1 MKVVILDSAAQDL
14 KDLRTSHLREGV
26 VKNFSQAT
34 WLRTY
39 SKLKESIRNLATF
52 PLLGAVPPELET
64 LSLNQYRQVI
74 SGMNRVIYEPRA
86 DAVYIYMIVD
96 TRRDLETSLMQ
107 RLMR

>member
-1 MKVVILDSAAQDL
+1 MRVVILDSAEQDL
-14 KDLRTSHLREGV
+14 MDLRSYV

-34 WLRTY
+34 WLKTY

-64 LSLNQYRQVI
+64 LNLNQYRQIV
-74 SGMNRVIYEPRA
+74 SGMNRIIYEPRT
-86 DAVYIYMIVD
+86 DAVYICMIID
-96 TRRDLETSLMQ
+96 TRRDLESLLMR

>member
-1 MKVVILDSAAQDL
+1 MKVVVLDSAEQDL
-14 KDLRTSHLREGV
+14 KELRSYV
-26 VKNFSQAT
+26 VRNFSQTT
-34 WLRTY
+34 WLKTY

-52 PLLGAVPPELET
+52 PLLGAVPPELE
-64 LSLNQYRQVI
+64 SLNMNQYRQII

-96 TRRDLETSLMQ
+96 TRRDLETLLMQ

>member
-1 MKVVILDSAAQDL
+1 MKVIILDSAEQDL
-14 KDLRTSHLREGV
+14 RDLRRYV

-34 WLRTY
+34 WLKTY
-39 SKLKESIRNLATF
+39 SKLKEGIRNLATF

-64 LSLNQYRQVI
+64 LNLNQYRQII

-86 DAVYIYMIVD
+86 DAVYIYMVVD
-96 TRRDLETSLMQ
+96 TRRDIETLLMQ

>member
-1 MKVVILDSAAQDL
+1 MKVVILDSAEQDL
-14 KDLRTSHLREGV
+14 KDLRSYV

-34 WLRTY
+34 WLKTY
-39 SKLKESIRNLATF
+39 SKLKESIRNLAIF
-52 PLLGAVPPELET
+52 PLLGAAPPELET
-64 LSLNQYRQVI
+64 LNLNQYRQII

-96 TRRDLETSLMQ
+96 TRRDLETLLMQ

>member
-1 MKVVILDSAAQDL
+1 MRVVILDSAEQDL
-14 KDLRTSHLREGV
+14 KDLRSYV

-34 WLRTY
+34 WLKTY

-52 PLLGAVPPELET
+52 PLLGAVPPELES
-64 LSLNQYRQVI
+64 LNLNQYRQII
-74 SGMNRVIYEPRA
+74 SGMNRIVYEPRA

-96 TRRDLETSLMQ
+96 TRRDLETLLMQ

>member
-1 MKVVILDSAAQDL
+1 MKVVILDSAEQDL
-14 KDLRTSHLREGV
+14 KELRCYV

-34 WLRTY
+34 WLKTY

-52 PLLGAVPPELET
+52 PLLGAVPPELES
-64 LSLNQYRQVI
+64 LNLNQYRQII
-74 SGMNRVIYEPRA
+74 SGMNRVVYEPRA

-96 TRRDLETSLMQ
+96 TRRDLETLLMQ

>member
-1 MKVVILDSAAQDL
+1 MKVVILDSAEQDL
-14 KDLRTSHLREGV
+14 KELRSYV

-34 WLRTY
+34 WLKTY

-52 PLLGAVPPELET
+52 PLLGAVPPELE
-64 LSLNQYRQVI
+64 SLNMNQYRQII

-96 TRRDLETSLMQ
+96 TRRDLETLLMQ

>member
-1 MKVVILDSAAQDL
+1 MKVVVLDSAEQDL
-14 KDLRTSHLREGV
+14 KDLRSYV
-26 VKNFSQAT
+26 VKNFSQTT
-34 WLRTY
+34 WLKTY

-52 PLLGAVPPELET
+52 PLLGAVPPELE
-64 LSLNQYRQVI
+64 SLNMNQYRQII

-96 TRRDLETSLMQ
+96 TRRNLGTLLMQ

>member
-1 MKVVILDSAAQDL
+1 MKVVILDSAEQDL
-14 KDLRTSHLREGV
+14 KDLRSYV

-34 WLRTY
+34 WLKTY
-39 SKLKESIRNLATF
+39 NKLKESIRNLAAF
-52 PLLGAVPPELET
+52 PLLGAVPPELE
-64 LSLNQYRQVI
+64 SLNMNQYRQII

-96 TRRDLETSLMQ
+96 TRRDLETLLMQ

>member
-1 MKVVILDSAAQDL
+1 MKVVILDSAEQDL
-14 KDLRTSHLREGV
+14 KELRSYV

-34 WLRTY
+34 WLKTY

-52 PLLGAVPPELET
+52 PLLGAIPPELET
-64 LSLNQYRQVI
+64 LNMNQYRQII
-74 SGMNRVIYEPRA
+74 SGMNRVVYEPRA

-96 TRRDLETSLMQ
+96 TRRDLETLLMQ

>member
-1 MKVVILDSAAQDL
+1 MKVVILDSAEQDL
-14 KDLRTSHLREGV
+14 RELRSYV

-34 WLRTY
+34 WLKTY

-52 PLLGAVPPELET
+52 PLLGAVPPELE
-64 LSLNQYRQVI
+64 SLNMNQYRQII

-96 TRRDLETSLMQ
+96 TRRDLETLLMQ

>member
-1 MKVVILDSAAQDL
+1 MKVVILDSAEQDL
-14 KDLRTSHLREGV
+14 KELRSYV
-26 VKNFSQAT
+26 VKNFSQTT
-34 WLRTY
+34 WLKTY

-52 PLLGAVPPELET
+52 PLLGAVPPELES
-64 LSLNQYRQVI
+64 LNLNQYRQIV

-96 TRRDLETSLMQ
+96 TRRDLETLLMQ

>member
-1 MKVVILDSAAQDL
+1 MRVVILDSTEQDL
-14 KDLRTSHLREGV
+14 KDLRSYV

-34 WLRTY
+34 WLKTY
-39 SKLKESIRNLATF
+39 YKLKESIRNLATF

-64 LSLNQYRQVI
+64 LNLNQYRQIV
-74 SGMNRVIYEPRA
+74 SGMNRIIYEPRT

-96 TRRDLETSLMQ
+96 TRRDLETLLRR

>member
-1 MKVVILDSAAQDL
+1 MKVVILDSAEQDL
-14 KDLRTSHLREGV
+14 KDLRSYV
-26 VKNFSQAT
+26 VKNFSQTT
-34 WLRTY
+34 WLKTY

-52 PLLGAVPPELET
+52 PLMGAVPPELET

-96 TRRDLETSLMQ
+96 TRRDLETLLMQ

>member
-1 MKVVILDSAAQDL
+1 MKVVILDSAEQDL
-14 KDLRTSHLREGV
+14 RDLRRYV
-26 VKNFSQAT
+26 VKNFSHAI
-34 WLRTY
+34 WLKTY

-64 LSLNQYRQVI
+64 LNMNQYRQII
-74 SGMNRVIYEPRA
+74 SGMNRVVYEPRA

-96 TRRDLETSLMQ
+96 TRRDLESLLMQ

>member
-1 MKVVILDSAAQDL
+1 MKVVILDSAEQDL
-14 KDLRTSHLREGV
+14 RDLRSYI

-34 WLRTY
+34 WLKTY

-96 TRRDLETSLMQ
+96 SRRDLETLLMQ